1 MNHDNGRATP
11 LDVLHSDWNSMVDQV
26 ERANEAQ
33 RKADELS
40 IQLAT
45 ERDVLVENLDRAT
58 TELNFWRSYALEI
71 ETRLDVITSVIS
83 DARSEARQLAKTK
96 MMEAAPKPQPRTQ
109 EPAKSAPNEVAMF
122 APKGLPSNNWQ

>member
-1 MNHDNGRATP
+1 MNHDNGTVTP

-33 RKADELS
+33 RKSDELS

-83 DARSEARQLAKTK
+83 DARSEARQLAKAK
-96 MMEAAPKPQPRTQ
+96 MMEATPKPQSRIQ
-109 EPAKSAPNEVAMF
+109 EPSKDVPDAVAMF
-122 APKGLPSNNWQ
+122 APKGLPKNNLL